1 MKLEKGTRHTD
12 PISAYLFIVVLETGF
27 QIIKEHQ
34 ILKTLTFI
42 WRKLLT
48 LLAWMIPHFFLEY
61 TESAINILETFIN
74 FLYFF
79 GLGLKSNNSK
89 NDIVSICVLQG
100 VKIKL
105 SSIRCLKLDEDP
117 MKIIIIINNI
127 INNLIMTR
135 ISKSTLQTLTMC

>member
-1 MKLEKGTRHTD
+1 MKLEKGTRYTD

-34 ILKTLTFI
+34 ILKALTFI

-48 LLAWMIPHFFLEY
+48 LLAWKIPDFFLEY
-61 TESAINILETFIN
+61 TESAINILETFII

-105 SSIRCLKLDEDP
+105 SSIRCLKLDEDS
-117 MKIIIIINNI
+117 MKIFIIINNI

>member
-1 MKLEKGTRHTD
+1 M
-12 PISAYLFIVVLETGF
+12 
-27 QIIKEHQ
+27 
-34 ILKTLTFI
+34 
-42 WRKLLT
+42 T
-48 LLAWMIPHFFLEY
+48 LLAWKIPDFFLEY
-61 TESAINILETFIN
+61 TESAINILETFII

-105 SSIRCLKLDEDP
+105 SSIRCLKLDEDS
-117 MKIIIIINNI
+117 MKIFIIINNI

>member
-34 ILKTLTFI
+34 ILKVLTFT
-42 WRKLLT
+42 WRNLST
-48 LLAWMIPHFFLEY
+48 LLAWMIPHFFLKN

-105 SSIRCLKLDEDP
+105 SSIRCLKLDEDL

-127 INNLIMTR
+127 ISNLIMTR